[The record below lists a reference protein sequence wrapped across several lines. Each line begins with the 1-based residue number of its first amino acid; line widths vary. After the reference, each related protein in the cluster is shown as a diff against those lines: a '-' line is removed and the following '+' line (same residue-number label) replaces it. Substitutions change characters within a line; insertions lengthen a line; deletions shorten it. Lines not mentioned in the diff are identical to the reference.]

1 MNKKIRQAFLLGYA
15 VTAMLLIASCGND
28 SKKEVGNT
36 GSFVAFEKAN
46 FDTTVKPGD
55 DFYQYAN
62 GGWIK
67 KAEIPASESRWG
79 SFDMLNENI
88 KNNLLLILN
97 ETAAKK
103 DASPGSIEQK
113 VGDFYA
119 TAMDS
124 IKLNADGITPL
135 KEELARIDAVK
146 TPADIIAEVA
156 HLHKIGCGSFFAAF
170 VNQDAKK
177 SDELIVQLYQAGIG
191 LPDRDFYTKTD
202 AESKAIQAA
211 YLEHVKKMLSLS
223 GQDEKSAQAD
233 AASIMKLETAL
244 AMASKTRVEQ
254 RDPEA
259 NYHKMTIDELNTLTP
274 SFDWKAY
281 FAANGFAP
289 FTNLVVSQPEFLKAV
304 DKQIKSTPLSEMK
317 VYMKWNLINGYA
329 DYLSDDFV
337 LQNFD
342 FYSKTLNGAKELKP
356 RWKRALRETDGAM
369 GEALGQLYVA
379 KHFSANAKKRINEL
393 VDNLMAA
400 YKERLTQV
408 DWMGAE
414 TKQKALEKLAAI
426 DRKLSFPDTWR
437 DYSKLEVKRDSYVQN
452 IMRAQDFS
460 YNRNISKLGKP
471 VDRTEWLMSPQTV
484 NAYYDPSKNEI
495 VFPCGIMQFPF
506 FDENADDAFN
516 YGGIGAVIG
525 HEITHGFDDEGS
537 QFDAKGNLNN
547 WFTDEDKTKFK
558 ERTSGI
564 VKQFNSYI
572 AIDTMHVN
580 GTLTQGENIADLGG
594 ITISF
599 AALQKALVGK
609 EKQNIDGF
617 SPEQRFFLNYAQV
630 WRGIY
635 RDESLKR
642 QVQTNPHSPGKF
654 RTLGPLSNFQPFYDA
669 FGVKEGDKM
678 FVAEKDRVK
687 IW

>member
-1 MNKKIRQAFLLGYA
+1 MNTKIKQTITLSISLATLLF
-15 VTAMLLIASCGND
+15 VTSCGNEG
-28 SKKEVGNT
+28 KKEAKNES
-36 GSFVAFEKAN
+36 SFIAFEKAN

-62 GGWIK
+62 GGWLK
-67 KAEIPASESRWG
+67 SGEIPASESRWG
-79 SFDMLNENI
+79 SFDMLNDNI
-88 KNNLLLILN
+88 KKNLHIILD

-103 DASPGSIEQK
+103 DATPGSIEQK

-124 IKLNADGITPL
+124 VKLNKEGISPL
-135 KEELARIDAVK
+135 KEELAKIEALK
-146 TPADIIAEVA
+146 SPADIIAETA
-156 HLHKIGCGSFFAAF
+156 HLHKIGSGSFFAAF

-177 SDELIVQLYQAGIG
+177 SDELIVQLYQAGLG
-191 LPDRDFYTKTD
+191 LPDRDYYTKSD
-202 AESKAIQAA
+202 PESKAIQEA
-211 YLEHVKKMLSLS
+211 YVAHIAKMLTLS
-223 GQDEKSAQAD
+223 GEDEKT
-233 AASIMKLETAL
+233 AAINSKAIMKLETTL
-244 AMASKTRVEQ
+244 ANASKTRVEQ

-259 NYHKMTIDELNTLTP
+259 NYNKMTIDELSKLTP
-274 SFDWKAY
+274 SIDWKAY
-281 FAANGFAP
+281 FAANGFAS
-289 FTNLVVSQPEFLKAV
+289 FTNLVVSQPEFLKAA
-304 DKQIKSTPLSEMK
+304 DKVIKTTSLQDIKS
-317 VYMKWNLINGYA
+317 YFKWNLISGYA

-337 LQNFD
+337 VESFNF
-342 FYSKTLNGAKELKP
+342 YGKTLTGAKEMKP
-356 RWKRALRETDGAM
+356 RWKRALRETDAAM

-393 VDNLMAA
+393 VDNLMVA
-400 YKERLTQV
+400 YKERLTKV
-408 DWMGAE
+408 DWMGSE
-414 TKQKALEKLAAI
+414 TKAKALEKLAAI

-437 DYSKLEVKRDSYVQN
+437 DYSSMVIKRDSYVEN
-452 IMRAQDFS
+452 IIRAQDFN
-460 YNRNISKLGKP
+460 YNRNINKLNKP

-484 NAYYDPSKNEI
+484 NAYYEPSKNEI

-547 WFTDEDKTKFK
+547 WFTEEDKAKFK
-558 ERTSGI
+558 ARTAGI
-564 VKQFNSYI
+564 VSQFNNYV

-580 GTLTQGENIADLGG
+580 GALTQGENIADLGG
-594 ITISF
+594 IAISY
-599 AALQKALVGK
+599 AALQKALEGK
-609 EKQNIDGF
+609 EKESIDGF

-630 WRGIY
+630 WRGLY
-635 RDESLKR
+635 RDEALKR

-654 RTLGPLSNFQPFYDA
+654 RTIGPLSNFQPFYDA

-678 FVAEKDRVK
+678 FVAEKDRVN

>member
-1 MNKKIRQAFLLGYA
+1 MNKKLKQSLLSA
-15 VTAMLLIASCGND
+15 CAITLVLIGVGCNNEA
-28 SKKEVGNT
+28 KKDAGTSSN
-36 GSFVAFEKAN
+36 FVAFEKAN

-67 KAEIPASESRWG
+67 NGEIPASESRWG
-79 SFDMLNENI
+79 SFDVLNENI
-88 KNNLLLILN
+88 KNNLLTLLN
-97 ETAAKK
+97 NAASKK
-103 DASPGSIEQK
+103 DAAAGSIEQK

-124 IKLNADGITPL
+124 VKLNAEGITPL
-135 KEELARIDAVK
+135 KAELDRIEAIKNAPEV
-146 TPADIIAEVA
+146 IAEIA
-156 HLHKIGCGSFFAAF
+156 HLHKIGSGSFFAAF

-177 SDELIVQLYQAGIG
+177 SDELIVQLYQAGLG
-191 LPDRDFYTKTD
+191 LPDRDYYTKSD
-202 AESKAIQAA
+202 PESKTIQAA
-211 YLEHVKKMLSLS
+211 YLTHVTKMLTLS
-223 GQDEKSAQAD
+223 GQDQKSAESDGKA
-233 AASIMKLETAL
+233 IVKLETELAL
-244 AMASKTRVEQ
+244 ASKTRVEQ

-259 NYHKMTIDELNTLTP
+259 NYHKMTLDELGKLTP
-274 SFDWKAY
+274 SVDWKAY
-281 FAANGFAP
+281 FTANGFAP
-289 FTNLVVSQPEFLKAV
+289 FTNIVVSQPEFLKTV
-304 DKQIKSTPLSEMK
+304 DKQLKTTPLPILK
-317 VYMKWNLINGYA
+317 VYMKWNLLNSYA
-329 DYLSDDFV
+329 DYLNDAFV
-337 LQNFD
+337 MQNFE
-342 FYSKTLNGAKELKP
+342 FYGKTLNGAKELKP

-393 VDNLMAA
+393 VDNLIVA
-400 YKERLTQV
+400 YKERLTKV

-437 DYSKLEVKRDSYVQN
+437 DYSSMEIKRDSYVQN
-452 IMRAQDFS
+452 IMRAQDFN
-460 YNRNISKLGKP
+460 YKRNINKLGKP

-537 QFDAKGNLNN
+537 QFDANGNLNN
-547 WFTDEDKTKFK
+547 WFTAEDKEKFK

-564 VKQFNSYI
+564 VKQFNNYLV
-572 AIDTMHVN
+572 IDTMHVN
-580 GTLTQGENIADLGG
+580 GALTQGENIADLGG

-599 AALQKALVGK
+599 AALQKALEGK
-609 EKQNIDGF
+609 EKTSIDGF
-617 SPEQRFFLNYAQV
+617 TPEQRFFLNYAQV

-635 RDESLKR
+635 RDEALKR

-654 RTLGPLSNFQPFYDA
+654 RTIGPLSNFQPFYDA

-678 FVAEKDRVK
+678 FVAEKDRVN